1 MDADEYR
8 KQELQD
14 IKDLLKTKAGHRFI
28 WRILERAGIFRANP
42 TQEHAA
48 MAEREGQR
56 KLGLM
61 IFADVIEACPEKYL
75 AMIKTNQ
82 EVVINANEN
91 E

>member
-1 MDADEYR
+1 MTPEEHR

-28 WRILERAGIFRANP
+28 WRILEKAGIFRTNP
-42 TQEHAA
+42 THEHAA

-75 AMIKTNQ
+75 AMLKTNQ
-82 EVVINANEN
+82 EVVIDANDD
-91 E
+91 